1 MNKRT
6 MDHWDELR
14 MFLAVAN
21 GGTVRAAADKLD
33 LNHATVLRGVAR
45 LEQRL
50 KTKLFEKL
58 PSGYRLTSAGADIVD
73 LAAQMSE
80 ASTKIE
86 GRIFARDQSVS
97 GPLRLTLPVSF
108 ATDLL
113 METLTEFRST
123 YPDIALEI
131 IGTGTVAN
139 LSNREAD
146 VALRVVLGKTSPPEN
161 LYGSRL
167 CGFHTAFYRRCDRL
181 SDVSSPLAWLLGPD
195 EFVPLDWIPG
205 EIEMAATPVRFSE
218 MRSRLHATRAGMGIT
233 LLPCFVG
240 DADPLLSRVP
250 GSPVI
255 HTGDVWLL
263 THSDT
268 RQTARVRLLSDR
280 IRDTMRRVSAK
291 VQGQADTVTSDQD
304 DMKEGAKR
312 Q

>member
-1 MNKRT
+1 

-14 MFLAVAN
+14 MFLAVAK
-21 GGTVRAAADKLD
+21 GGTVRAAAGQLN
-33 LNHATVLRGVAR
+33 LNHATVLRGVGR

-73 LAAQMSE
+73 LAVQMSE

-146 VALRVVLGKTSPPEN
+146 VALRVVLGKGSPPES

-167 CGFHTAFYRRCDRL
+167 CGFYTAFYE
-181 SDVSSPLAWLLGPD
+181 SSNRQGGFSSSLAWLLGPGEVTPSD
-195 EFVPLDWIPG
+195 WVPD
-205 EIEMAATPVRFSE
+205 EIEMAATPVLFSE
-218 MRSRLHATRAGMGIT
+218 MRSRLQATRAGMGIT
-233 LLPCFVG
+233 SLPCFVG
-240 DADPLLSRVP
+240 DADLSLSRVA
-250 GSPVI
+250 GGPVVQ
-255 HTGDVWLL
+255 TGDVWLL

-268 RQTARVRLLSDR
+268 RQTLRVRLLCEQ
-280 IRDTMRRVSAK
+280 IRDTMRTVSAR
-291 VQGQADTVTSDQD
+291 V
-304 DMKEGAKR
+304 EGRMDESTKLR
-312 Q
+312 HPI

>member
-1 MNKRT
+1 MKKRT

-14 MFLAVAN
+14 MFLAVAK
-21 GGTVRAAADKLD
+21 GGTVRAAADALD

-97 GPLRLTLPVSF
+97 GPLRLTLPVAF

-123 YPDIALEI
+123 YSDIALEI

-146 VALRVVLGKTSPPEN
+146 VALRVVLGKRSPPDN

-167 CGFHTAFYRRCDRL
+167 CGFYTAFYGCRDRL
-181 SDVSSPLAWLLGPD
+181 GDVSSPLAWLLGPD
-195 EFVPLDWIPG
+195 DVVPGDWVPEG
-205 EIEMAATPVRFSE
+205 IEMAATAVRFSE
-218 MRSRLHATRAGMGIT
+218 MRSRLQAARAGMGIT

-240 DADPLLSRVP
+240 DEDLLLSRVP
-250 GSPVI
+250 GGPVM

-263 THSDT
+263 THVDT
-268 RQTARVRLLSDR
+268 RQTLRVRLLCDR
-280 IRDTMRRVSAK
+280 IRNVMRAVSAR
-291 VQGQADTVTSDQD
+291 VEGRAAAATSDHL
-304 DMKEGAKR
+304 
-312 Q
+312 

>member
-1 MNKRT
+1 
-6 MDHWDELR
+6 
-14 MFLAVAN
+14 MFQAVAK
-21 GGTVRAAADKLD
+21 GGTVRAAADALD
-33 LNHATVLRGVAR
+33 LNHATVLRGIAR

-86 GRIFARDQSVS
+86 GRIFARDQSIS
-97 GPLRLTLPVSF
+97 GPLRLTLPISF
-108 ATDLL
+108 ATDIL
-113 METLTEFRST
+113 METLTGFRSS

-146 VALRVVLGKTSPPEN
+146 VALRVVLGNGSPPDN

-167 CGFHTAFYRRCDRL
+167 CAFNTAFYVRRAGAGGVL
-181 SDVSSPLAWLLGPD
+181 PALAWLLGPGED
-195 EFVPLDWIPG
+195 IPRDWTPG
-205 EIEMAATPVRFSE
+205 EGIELAAIPVRFSE

-263 THSDT
+263 THVDT
-268 RQTARVRLLSDR
+268 RQTLRVRLLCER
-280 IRDTMRRVSAK
+280 IRDTMRTVSAR
-291 VQGQADTVTSDQD
+291 VEGRTDTYI
-304 DMKEGAKR
+304 
-312 Q
+312 

>member
-1 MNKRT
+1 M
-6 MDHWDELR
+6 
-14 MFLAVAN
+14 
-21 GGTVRAAADKLD
+21 
-33 LNHATVLRGVAR
+33 
-45 LEQRL
+45 
-50 KTKLFEKL
+50 
-58 PSGYRLTSAGADIVD
+58 D
-73 LAAQMSE
+73 LAAQMSD

-86 GRIFARDQSVS
+86 GRIFGRDQSVS

-113 METLTEFRST
+113 METLTEFRSA

-146 VALRVVLGKTSPPEN
+146 PALRVVLGKGSPPES

-167 CGFHTAFYRRCDRL
+167 CGFHTAFNGCRDRL
-181 SDVSSPLAWLLGPD
+181 GDVSSPLAWLLGPG
-195 EFVPLDWIPG
+195 ELVPSEWIPE

-218 MRSRLHATRAGMGIT
+218 MRSRLQATRGGMGIT

-240 DADPLLSRVP
+240 DADLLLSRVP

-263 THSDT
+263 THVDT
-268 RQTARVRLLSDR
+268 RQTLRVRLLCER
-280 IRDTMRRVSAK
+280 IRDTMRTASARVE
-291 VQGQADTVTSDQD
+291 GRADTARSHHV
-304 DMKEGAKR
+304 
-312 Q
+312 

>member
-1 MNKRT
+1 

-14 MFLAVAN
+14 MFLAVAK
-21 GGTVRAAADKLD
+21 GGTVRAAADALD

-45 LEQRL
+45 LELRL
-50 KTKLFEKL
+50 KTKLFERL

-86 GRIFARDQSVS
+86 AKIFARDQSVS

-146 VALRVVLGKTSPPEN
+146 VALRVVLGKGSPPEN

-167 CGFHTAFYRRCDRL
+167 CGFHMAYYGCRDRL
-181 SDVSSPLAWLLGPD
+181 GNVLSPLAWLLGPG
-195 EFVPLDWIPG
+195 ELIPG
-205 EIEMAATPVRFSE
+205 DWVPEEIDMAATPVRFSE
-218 MRSRLHATRAGMGIT
+218 MRSKLHAARAGMGIT

-240 DADPLLSRVP
+240 DADLSLSRVP
-250 GSPVI
+250 GSPII
-255 HTGDVWLL
+255 HAGDVWLL
-263 THSDT
+263 THVDT
-268 RQTARVRLLSDR
+268 RQTLRVRLLCDR
-280 IRDTMRRVSAK
+280 IRASMRGVSAM
-291 VQGQADTVTSDQD
+291 VEGRTDRVTFDHD
-304 DMKEGAKR
+304 DLEEGAEG

>member
-1 MNKRT
+1 
-6 MDHWDELR
+6 

-21 GGTVRAAADKLD
+21 GGTVRAAADELD

-167 CGFHTAFYRRCDRL
+167 CGFHTAFYRRRDRL
-181 SDVSSPLAWLLGPD
+181 SDVSSPLAWLLEPGD
-195 EFVPLDWIPG
+195 FVPLDWIPG

-291 VQGQADTVTSDQD
+291 VQGQADTVTSDHD

>member
-1 MNKRT
+1 
-6 MDHWDELR
+6 
-14 MFLAVAN
+14 MFLAVAK
-21 GGTVRAAADKLD
+21 GGTVRAAAEALH
-33 LNHATVLRGVAR
+33 LNHATVLRGIAR

-50 KTKLFEKL
+50 KTKLFDKL
-58 PSGYRLTSAGADIVD
+58 PSGYRLTSAGTDIVD

-97 GPLRLTLPVSF
+97 GPLRLTLPISF

-113 METLTEFRST
+113 METLTDFRSS

-146 VALRVVLGKTSPPEN
+146 VALRVVLGDGSPPDN

-167 CGFHTAFYRRCDRL
+167 CAFSTAYYARRLDRTKGIAP
-181 SDVSSPLAWLLGPD
+181 PLAWLLGPGED
-195 EFVPLDWIPG
+195 VPSDWAPRDSFRSA
-205 EIEMAATPVRFSE
+205 EVPVRFSE
-218 MRSRLHATRAGMGIT
+218 MRSRLYAARAGMGMT
-233 LLPCFVG
+233 SLPCFVG

-250 GSPVI
+250 GSPVK

-263 THSDT
+263 THVDT
-268 RQTARVRLLSDR
+268 RQTLRVRLLCER
-280 IRDTMRRVSAK
+280 IRHTMRTVAAK
-291 VQGQADTVTSDQD
+291 VEGRMDAGMNDQL
-304 DMKEGAKR
+304 
-312 Q
+312 

>member
-1 MNKRT
+1 
-6 MDHWDELR
+6 

-21 GGTVRAAADKLD
+21 GGTVRAAADALD

-181 SDVSSPLAWLLGPD
+181 SDVSSPLGWLLGPD

>member
-1 MNKRT
+1 MKKRT

-14 MFLAVAN
+14 MFLAVAK
-21 GGTVRAAADKLD
+21 GGTVRAAAEALD

-113 METLTEFRST
+113 METLTEFRSA

-146 VALRVVLGKTSPPEN
+146 VALRVVLGNGSPPEN

-167 CGFHTAFYRRCDRL
+167 CGFHTAFYGCRDRHG
-181 SDVSSPLAWLLGPD
+181 DVSSCLAWLLGPGEVAPSD
-195 EFVPLDWIPG
+195 WVPED
-205 EIEMAATPVRFSE
+205 IEMSATPVRFSE
-218 MRSRLHATRAGMGIT
+218 MRSRLQATRAGMGIT
-233 LLPCFVG
+233 SLPCFVG
-240 DADPLLSRVP
+240 DADLSLSRAS

-263 THSDT
+263 THVDT
-268 RQTARVRLLSDR
+268 RQTLRVRLLYDR
-280 IRDTMRRVSAK
+280 IRDIMRTFSARVE
-291 VQGQADTVTSDQD
+291 GRADAARSDHL
-304 DMKEGAKR
+304 
-312 Q
+312 